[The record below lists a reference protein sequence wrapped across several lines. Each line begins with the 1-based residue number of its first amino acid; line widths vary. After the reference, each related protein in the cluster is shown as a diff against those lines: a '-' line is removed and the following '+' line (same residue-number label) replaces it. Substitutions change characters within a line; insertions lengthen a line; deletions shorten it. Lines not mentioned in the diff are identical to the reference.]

1 MRSNVDN
8 YQNILDILFVSVV
21 VIVHTPCVY
30 IIITL
35 DGLNDVGRGMYVY
48 HAYSTTLHMCV
59 LRVCVYY
66 IT

>member
-1 MRSNVDN
+1 MRSNVHVDN

-48 HAYSTTLHMCV
+48 HA
-59 LRVCVYY
+59 
-66 IT
+66 